1 MVPYLAFQ
9 GNLLLNIN
17 QSSLWMPKVDIF
29 CESKEQKGIR
39 QVVEG
44 VNSQIKL
51 FNRVSRWRKGSTL
64 LAYLYGYAI
73 SYSFFRKSQI

>member
-29 CESKEQKGIR
+29 GKGLPYLLTFIA
-39 QVVEG
+39 
-44 VNSQIKL
+44 
-51 FNRVSRWRKGSTL
+51 TL
-64 LAYLYGYAI
+64 
-73 SYSFFRKSQI
+73 